1 MRELAYKMPKL
12 RTMQIENFN
21 FQVIWM
27 FHSIATGKKA
37 YKKSEPISNAEKAYP
52 SLVIAI
58 GAMQVP
64 VPEAGFHANLSGR
77 H

>member
-1 MRELAYKMPKL
+1 
-12 RTMQIENFN
+12 
-21 FQVIWM
+21 M
-27 FHSIATGKKA
+27 FHSIATGKNA

-64 VPEAGFHANLSGR
+64 VPEAGFHASLSGR